1 MRRRDKSITVR
12 MTKEEYNRLQEKL
25 VQTGQT
31 QQAFVVN
38 AIDGAMITTPAMA
51 LELKKIN
58 VTMSELLK
66 QLRGMA
72 TNINQLA
79 HKANGYM
86 ELPTVEKLEQIDD
99 EIGEFRE
106 EASNIWQS
114 IRQFLSRQRHTEE

>member
-1 MRRRDKSITVR
+1 MRKRDKSITVR
-12 MTKEEYNRLQEKL
+12 MTKEEYSRLQERL

-38 AIDGAMITTPAMA
+38 AIDSAMITTPAMA

-58 VTMSELLK
+58 VTMAELLK

-106 EASNIWQS
+106 EASSIWRL
-114 IRQFLSRQRHTEE
+114 IRQFLSHQRHTVE

>member
-1 MRRRDKSITVR
+1 MRKRDKSITVR

-25 VQTGQT
+25 DQTGQT

-58 VTMSELLK
+58 VTMAELLK

-79 HKANGYM
+79 YKANGYM
-86 ELPTVEKLEQIDD
+86 ELPTVAKLEQIDD
-99 EIGEFRE
+99 EIGGFRE
-106 EASNIWQS
+106 EASSIWQL
-114 IRQFLSRQRHTEE
+114 IRQFLSRQRHTVE

>member
-1 MRRRDKSITVR
+1 MRKRDKSITVR

-38 AIDGAMITTPAMA
+38 AIDGAGIATPAMA

-58 VTMSELLK
+58 VTMAELLK

-86 ELPTVEKLEQIDD
+86 EIPTVEKLEQIDG

-106 EASNIWQS
+106 EASDIWQL
-114 IRQFLSRQRHTEE
+114 IRQFLSHQRHTVK

>member
-1 MRRRDKSITVR
+1 MRKRDKSITVR
-12 MTKEEYNRLQEKL
+12 MTKEEYKRLQEKL
-25 VQTGQT
+25 DQTGQT

-58 VTMSELLK
+58 ITMAEMLK

-99 EIGEFRE
+99 EIGKFRE
-106 EASNIWQS
+106 EASSIWQL
-114 IRQFLSRQRHTEE
+114 IRQFLSRQRHTVE

>member
-1 MRRRDKSITVR
+1 MRKRDKSITVR

-25 VQTGQT
+25 IQTGQT

-58 VTMSELLK
+58 VSMAELLK

-79 HKANGYM
+79 YKANGYM

-106 EASNIWQS
+106 EASSIWQL

>member
-1 MRRRDKSITVR
+1 MRKRDKRITVR
-12 MTKEEYNRLQEKL
+12 MTKEEYKRLQEKL
-25 VQTGQT
+25 DQTGQT

-38 AIDGAMITTPAMA
+38 AIDGAMITTSAMA

-58 VTMSELLK
+58 ITMAEMLK

-86 ELPTVEKLEQIDD
+86 ELPTEEKLEQIDD

-106 EASNIWQS
+106 EASSIWQL
-114 IRQFLSRQRHTEE
+114 IRQFLSRQRHTVE